1 MVKINCEGVEFP
13 LDERIDTLT
22 SFFKELADL
31 GEKGDIVLKLFKK
44 EDVQRLLGALKVVD
58 YKFKE
63 VTKVNQSDASAYIG
77 GELTKYFAALK
88 RNSTIIQQMS

>member
-44 EDVQRLLGALKVVD
+44 EDV
-58 YKFKE
+58 
-63 VTKVNQSDASAYIG
+63 
-77 GELTKYFAALK
+77 
-88 RNSTIIQQMS
+88 